1 MKQVRKACNA
11 MAPRMNSKNECN
23 RKRCTFWLLSFI
35 LIGQILLMLSSTSVY
50 ADERDV
56 EITDLKASDGSKVEV
71 VDSLKVGDLLLTDRN
86 YTITAIP
93 DKYLS
98 LPWIRTANNSKKVE
112 KVVISF
118 NIDREANIYIVWDP
132 GAPER
137 DWLISG
143 YTLTTDIINTTDA
156 PKKIYK
162 SNQPFPPG
170 EVKTYEAMA
179 DAGFYVIIVE
189 GTGKGMDIECSGKLA
204 QTWGCIKVP

>member
-1 MKQVRKACNA
+1 MKQIRNFT
-11 MAPRMNSKNECN
+11 MALIVS
-23 RKRCTFWLLSFI
+23 LLLTLYS
-35 LIGQILLMLSSTSVY
+35 GVY

-56 EITDLKASDGSKVEV
+56 KITDLKASDGSKVEV
-71 VDSLKVGDLLLTDRN
+71 VEGLKVGDLLLTDRD
-86 YTITAIP
+86 YTITEIP
-93 DKYLS
+93 DKYIS

-112 KVVISF
+112 NVVISF
-118 NIDREANIYIVWDP
+118 NIDREANIYIVWDS

-137 DWLISG
+137 DWLNND

-156 PKKIYK
+156 PKKIYQ

-189 GTGKGMDIECSGKLA
+189 GTGKGMDIERSGKLS
-204 QTWGCIKVP
+204 QTWGAIKAL